1 MKKISDYAFF
11 WFFLT
16 VALGFVAIKVPDGW
30 YQVLYA
36 ILSILCLYEFVVTLM
51 NRRV

>member
-1 MKKISDYAFF
+1 MKKISDYPYF

-16 VALGFVAIKVPDGW
+16 VALGFVTLKVFDGW

-36 ILSILCLYEFVVTLM
+36 ILSIMCLYEFMDTLL
-51 NRRV
+51 NRRD